1 MTRRGDSLHRCPKL
15 LPRACFGTRPAR
27 PWPSASSKPTA
38 ASLLWYTADAALAF
52 SIIQTRCRGLA
63 LVHGRRDPGLRHHP
77 NTPSRACFGTRPAR
91 PWPAASSKHTAAR
104 LPWCMA
110 RRGDSLHRCPKLPP
124 RAYLGAGQDAVTD
137 FTVTQDSRCGLALVH
152 GRRGPDLQHH
162 PNTLPRAYLGA

>member
-1 MTRRGDSLHRCPKL
+1 
-15 LPRACFGTRPAR
+15 
-27 PWPSASSKPTA
+27 
-38 ASLLWYTADAALAF
+38 
-52 SIIQTRCRGLA
+52 
-63 LVHGRRDPGLRHHP
+63 
-77 NTPSRACFGTRPAR
+77 
-91 PWPAASSKHTAAR
+91 
-104 LPWCMA
+104 MA